1 MLQKLDSFATI
12 LLQMPHSWVSEP
24 KANLTFANS
33 GSDPILTVTNSGHAQ
48 LTLTNTSGS
57 DHCEINFG
65 DSDDHDIGEIIYTNS
80 SDRMAFIVNAAERL
94 VIGKTG
100 ISTFSETPHDQ
111 LGSLRS
117 VPRNSK
123 SSAYVLIASDAG
135 KCITITTGGV
145 TINPS
150 VMSSGDVVTI
160 INDSGSSQT
169 ITQGSSMT
177 LYNTADGSTGNKTLT
192 TRGMSTV
199 WFTSNN
205 NAYITGNFA

>member
-1 MLQKLDSFATI
+1 MCIRDRLRSESGGEVYIQGTLNGAVDLRYDDSVKLSTTNDGVVISGICTDS
-12 LLQMPHSWVSEP
+12 
-24 KANLTFANS
+24 K
-33 GSDPILTVTNSGHAQ
+33 
-48 LTLTNTSGS
+48 
-57 DHCEINFG
+57 G
-65 DSDDHDIGEIIYTNS
+65 D
-80 SDRMAFIVNAAERL
+80 V
-94 VIGKTG
+94 
-100 ISTFSETPHDQ
+100 
-111 LGSLRS
+111 RS

-177 LYNTADGSTGNKTLT
+177 LYNAADGSTGNKTLT

-199 WFTSNN
+199 WFTSDN
-205 NAYITGNFA
+205 NAYITGNFG